1 MDGVLVKYHD
11 EEQKIRIRHIVQQ
24 CPGLALRFSVAID
37 PTPGEEPMPPVTVD
51 IVNKTLPPSVA
62 AAAGDAASSQSGGDA
77 PPAAA
82 ESPKGATSFT
92 CSSGDYMAASSQL
105 QQVQEIVVAAGLPP
119 ECATSVDSFC
129 RLAAVSASNTFF
141 ASVAIM
147 VEADEPGNFSADEE
161 EEDEEVPDGAEAGEC
176 SICYKEYVVG
186 GATSVRLPCGH
197 AYHRRCLDHW
207 TRVNATC
214 PYCRGPVPVPEDDFF
229 WDDDDEEEE
238 EAGVGGHGASGHAEE
253 D

>member
-1 MDGVLVKYHD
+1 MDDVLVKLHGDGD
-11 EEQKIRIRHIVQQ
+11 EQRIRIRRIHQL
-24 CPGLALRFSVAID
+24 CPHVALRFSVAID

-51 IVNKTLPPSVA
+51 IVNKILPPSVA
-62 AAAGDAASSQSGGDA
+62 AAAGDDAASSQSGGGGDA
-77 PPAAA
+77 PPPAGEA
-82 ESPKGATSFT
+82 SKPATSFT
-92 CSSGDYMAASSQL
+92 CSSGDYMASSQSQL
-105 QQVQEIVVAAGLPP
+105 QKVQEIVAAAGLPP
-119 ECATSVDSFC
+119 ECAERVHGFC
-129 RLAAVSASNTFF
+129 HLAAVSASNTFF
-141 ASVAIM
+141 ASVAIT
-147 VEADEPGNFSADEE
+147 VEADEPGNFPADEE

-229 WDDDDEEEE
+229 WDDDD
-238 EAGVGGHGASGHAEE
+238 
-253 D
+253 